1 MEKNVDLRVKRT
13 YKLLAEALIKLMGK
27 KPFEKIT
34 ITDICDEAMIHR
46 TTFYTHFEDKYA
58 LLRYAMSTIE
68 DPYDSIEVEEKTFS
82 GYKHYY
88 MKIAENTLGYINKN
102 IDIFRIFLKKN
113 CEDSFITYFR
123 RALNKKLE
131 DRFYEAEK
139 SSGVPLPVP
148 VPVLANLYS
157 GGCISVIVW
166 WIENDMPCS
175 PEELLEYLN
184 LIIRPF
190 ESDGIV

>member
-1 MEKNVDLRVKRT
+1 MEKNIDLRVKRT
-13 YKLLAEALIKLMGK
+13 YKLLSDALIKLMGQ

-34 ITDICDEAMIHR
+34 ITDICNEAMIHR
-46 TTFYTHFEDKYA
+46 TTFYTHFDDKYA
-58 LLRYAMSTIE
+58 LLRYTMSTIE
-68 DPYDSIEVEEKTFS
+68 DPYDSIEVKEKTFS

-88 MKIAENTLGYINKN
+88 MKIAENTLAYINKN

-113 CEDSFITYFR
+113 REDSFITYFHR
-123 RALNKKLE
+123 MFSKKLE
-131 DRFYEAEK
+131 KRFYEAEK
-139 SSGVPLPVP
+139 SSGISLPVP

-175 PEELLEYLN
+175 TDDLLEYLN
-184 LIIRPF
+184 IIIRQVDYDSIP
-190 ESDGIV
+190 